1 MNRKMKKREL
11 EESLRRAVQREAPDV
26 LPSILAAVEDQRRI
40 RLMENPVKEKKMRRP
55 LVWAVMATAA
65 ALVLV
70 AGSLLGYALLGRVES
85 IATIDVNPSVELRI
99 GRKEKVTGVTA
110 LNADAQGLLDGMDL
124 KGTDLNVA
132 INALIGS
139 MVRCGYISE
148 LKNSVLVS
156 VEDSNAARGQKLQE
170 EITADITQALEQSAI
185 EAAVLS
191 QTLDMDQTLQ
201 QMAEQYAISVGK
213 AKIITKI
220 LAKDP
225 TLTAQALAGLPIN
238 DLSLIL
244 LSKEPEADGV
254 ASSGQVSDKKYI
266 GEEKAREI
274 ALAKVPGGRVVKA
287 EYDMEDGR
295 IVYEVEVLLNGV
307 EHDFDIDALTGDVL
321 KWDQE
326 LDEDDDKNNG
336 QQGTVTTPTTAVI
349 GLDRAKEIAQGRL
362 PGGKVTEL
370 ELDKEDGRW
379 IYEGEIETAELEAD
393 FEIDAYTGE
402 VLKWKQEAKRQ
413 ESAPTTPNQAPIGLD
428 RAKEIAQGRLSG
440 GKITEL
446 ELEKEKGRWV
456 YEGEIETNAVEA
468 EFQIDAYTG
477 EVLKWKEEPRDGD
490 DTPAPTAPSNQ
501 MIGVDRAKEIAQGR
515 LPGGR
520 ITELELD
527 EDDGRMIYEGEIET
541 NTTEVEFEIDA
552 YTGEVLKWDQEIN
565 D

>member
-1 MNRKMKKREL
+1 MTDQEL
-11 EESLRRAVQREAPDV
+11 EQRLRTALEHAAPDHLEALLSRCEPRRGNV
-26 LPSILAAVEDQRRI
+26 IPMTVPARKPRKKAAMAWLAAAC
-40 RLMENPVKEKKMRRP
+40 L
-55 LVWAVMATAA
+55 
-65 ALVLV
+65 ALVVVGGGAGVQYYQANAV
-70 AGSLLGYALLGRVES
+70 ASVISL
-85 IATIDVNPSVELRI
+85 DVNPSVELRI

-468 EFQIDAYTG
+468 EFKIDAYTG

>member
-1 MNRKMKKREL
+1 MTDQEL
-11 EESLRRAVQREAPDV
+11 EQRLRTALEHAAPDHLEALLSRCELRRGNVIPMTVPARKPRKKAAMAW
-26 LPSILAAVEDQRRI
+26 LAAAC
-40 RLMENPVKEKKMRRP
+40 L
-55 LVWAVMATAA
+55 
-65 ALVLV
+65 ALVVVGGGAGVQYYQANAV
-70 AGSLLGYALLGRVES
+70 ASVISL
-85 IATIDVNPSVELRI
+85 DVNPSVELRI

-362 PGGKVTEL
+362 PGG
-370 ELDKEDGRW
+370 
-379 IYEGEIETAELEAD
+379 
-393 FEIDAYTGE
+393 
-402 VLKWKQEAKRQ
+402 
-413 ESAPTTPNQAPIGLD
+413 
-428 RAKEIAQGRLSG
+428 
-440 GKITEL
+440 
-446 ELEKEKGRWV
+446 
-456 YEGEIETNAVEA
+456 
-468 EFQIDAYTG
+468 
-477 EVLKWKEEPRDGD
+477 
-490 DTPAPTAPSNQ
+490 
-501 MIGVDRAKEIAQGR
+501 
-515 LPGGR
+515 R